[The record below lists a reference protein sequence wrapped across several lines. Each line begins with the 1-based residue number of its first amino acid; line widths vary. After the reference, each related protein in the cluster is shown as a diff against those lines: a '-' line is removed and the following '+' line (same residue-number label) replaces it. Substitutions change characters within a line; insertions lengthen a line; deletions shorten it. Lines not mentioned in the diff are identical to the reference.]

1 MLAETSTRTLGAS
14 MAHASLFHPLS
25 AGPRTPARDPAL
37 DPGCAPARGQAH
49 NSVHDGAPLLG
60 ASPDDLIAPAPAEKP
75 PVSDVRTL
83 HVLHILLE
91 HTDEHHALSVT
102 EIKHLLERVDG
113 HEQLR
118 TSRSSI
124 RNSIRA
130 LRAAGIDIN
139 ADNHTGYAIAS
150 RPIPDSE
157 IELVINAIKRS
168 GALTPTQRQRLTW
181 RMLSLAGPTLRE
193 RMSGQAL
200 IPGVSRA
207 PEPKGTYSLALIG
220 AVELLQR
227 AIDEELCIGFDL
239 VDALPCA
246 PAGTGGQEGT
256 CDHPPALR
264 PRRHVARF
272 APEHMR
278 RANERIFVIGRTHDA
293 FDNELGSPR
302 SFALDRMENLV
313 CLGPDGTIFSA
324 QRHSCERPA
333 PQD

>member
-1 MLAETSTRTLGAS
+1 
-14 MAHASLFHPLS
+14 MAHASLSHPLS
-25 AGPRTPARDPAL
+25 ARPRTPARDQ
-37 DPGCAPARGQAH
+37 ARTPVYG
-49 NSVHDGAPLLG
+49 GAPLLG
-60 ASPDDLIAPAPAEKP
+60 ASPDDLIAAAPAEKP
-75 PVSDVRTL
+75 PVNVVRTL

-102 EIKHLLERVDG
+102 EIKRLLERVDG

-150 RPIPDSE
+150 RPILDSE
-157 IELVINAIKRS
+157 IELAINAIKRS
-168 GALTPTQRQRLTW
+168 GALTPTQRQRLTR

-207 PEPKGTYSLALIG
+207 PEPKGTYSLAPVG

-227 AIDEELCIGFDL
+227 AIDEELSIGFDL
-239 VDALPCA
+239 VDTLPCA

-256 CDHPPALR
+256 CDHPPAS
-264 PRRHVARF
+264 RRHIARF
-272 APEHMR
+272 APERMR
-278 RANERIFVIGRTHDA
+278 RANEHIFVIGRTHDT